1 MKGNT
6 SAENANIITTAKV
19 KLIRH
24 QKANIKKLNILA
36 GNVNIWK
43 LQMLNLVDI
52 KEYFIK

>member
-1 MKGNT
+1 MKENT

>member
-24 QKANIKKLNILA
+24 QKANIKN
-36 GNVNIWK
+36 
-43 LQMLNLVDI
+43 
-52 KEYFIK
+52 